1 MAQIPGQVWTA
12 IDFVDLGPRAAVD
25 LALHR
30 LLVDKQIRRIARGLY
45 DRPRIN
51 QLTGKPSYPD
61 YREVIDALARRDKA
75 RIVVDG
81 LTAANDLR
89 LTDAVPARARVL
101 TDARLKPIKLA
112 NLNIE
117 FQRVSPDRLYWAGRP
132 AMRVVQ
138 ALHWLRDTLPTDKDR
153 IFKRLLVVLRDPNH
167 GKAIENDLRS
177 GLPVLPE
184 WLQGVVRELLAQ
196 ADTHHDRVHA
206 TKEQS

>member
-1 MAQIPGQVWTA
+1 MRGPALSLRSAILDRMAQIPGQVWTA

-51 QLTGKPSYPD
+51 QLTGKPTYPD
-61 YREVIDALARRDKA
+61 YREIIDALARRDKA

-153 IFKRLLVVLRDPNH
+153 IFKQKSGCVAIVADMMIGRHRRPQLVVR
-167 GKAIENDLRS
+167 KES
-177 GLPVLPE
+177 
-184 WLQGVVRELLAQ
+184 ELA
-196 ADTHHDRVHA
+196 V
-206 TKEQS
+206 SF